1 MRLVSSGSGGADAP
15 KEDEEGRMMRA
26 VLAAG
31 AALGC
36 LLLASAEAQAQTP
49 SFAKKTI
56 NIYIANT
63 AGGSYDLYGRLISR
77 HLGKH
82 LAGDPAVVAQNM
94 PGGGGIVAANY
105 LYQVAPK
112 DGTAMAVLIETVAV
126 EQALKE
132 PTVKYDAAKFTWIG
146 RVASSV
152 NIHFQWHTSKVQ
164 SIEDSMKYES
174 TVAAAG
180 TGNLSEIVPKML
192 NGTIGTKFKVI
203 SGYPASNEGMIAM
216 ERGEVEGTASSWA
229 AVKVGKQEWLKEKKI
244 KIILQDTPTRYSEL
258 PDVPAMGEFGKT
270 PEEKGVLGIYASNG
284 VIGRSLIGPPGLSA
298 DVTKMLRDGFNAMV
312 KDPEFVGEIQK
323 LKIDLD
329 PAPGE
334 ELQTTAG
341 KLLNVSDAVRE
352 RVHKILGR

>member
-1 MRLVSSGSGGADAP
+1 MN
-15 KEDEEGRMMRA
+15 KA

-36 LLLASAEAQAQTP
+36 LLLGSVQAEAQMP
-49 SFAKKTI
+49 SFAKKTVT
-56 NIYIANT
+56 IYIANT

-77 HLGKH
+77 HLGNH
-82 LAGDPAVVAQNM
+82 LAGNPAVVAQNM

-112 DGTAMAVLIETVAV
+112 DGTAMAVLIETLAV

-164 SIEDSMKYES
+164 SIEDALKTET
-174 TVAAAG
+174 TVAGAG
-180 TGNLSEIVPKML
+180 PGNLSEIVPKIL
-192 NGTIGTKFKVI
+192 DGTIGTKFKVI
-203 SGYPASNEGMIAM
+203 SGYPASNEAMIAM
-216 ERGEVEGTASSWA
+216 ERGEVEGGASSWA
-229 AVKVGKQEWLKEKKI
+229 AIKVGKQEWLKDKKI
-244 KIILQDTPTRYSEL
+244 KIILQDVPTRYSEL
-258 PDVPAMGEFGKT
+258 PDVPAMGELGKT

-284 VIGRSLIGPPGLSA
+284 AIGRSLLAPPSLPA
-298 DVTKMLRDGFNAMV
+298 DVTKALRDGFNAMV
-312 KDPEFVGEIQK
+312 KDAAFVGEIEK

-334 ELQTTAG
+334 ELQATAA
-341 KLLNVSDAVRE
+341 KMLDVPDSVRD
-352 RVHKILGR
+352 RVHQILGR

>member
-1 MRLVSSGSGGADAP
+1 
-15 KEDEEGRMMRA
+15 MMKA
-26 VLAAG
+26 VLSAG

-36 LLLASAEAQAQTP
+36 LLLALPDAQAQTP
-49 SFAKKTI
+49 SFAKKTV

-63 AGGSYDLYGRLISR
+63 SGGSYDIYGRLIAR
-77 HLGKH
+77 HLGNH
-82 LAGDPAVVAQNM
+82 LPGNPSVVANNM

-132 PTVKYDAAKFTWIG
+132 PTVKYDAAKFTWVG

-164 SIEDSMKYES
+164 SIEDALKTET
-174 TVAAAG
+174 TVAGAG
-180 TGNLSEIVPKML
+180 PGNLSEIVPKIL
-192 NGTIGTKFKVI
+192 DGAIGTKFKVI
-203 SGYPASNEGMIAM
+203 SGYPASNEAMIAM
-216 ERGEVEGTASSWA
+216 ERGEVEGGASSWA
-229 AVKVGKQEWLKEKKI
+229 AVKVGKQDWLQQKKI

-258 PDVPAMGEFGKT
+258 PDVPALGELGKT

-284 VIGRSLIGPPGLSA
+284 VIGRSLIAPPGLPA
-298 DVTKMLRDGFNAMV
+298 EVTKVLRDSFNAMV
-312 KDPEFVGEIQK
+312 KDPAFVAEIQK

-334 ELQTTAG
+334 ELQTAAA
-341 KLLNVSDAVRE
+341 KLLNVPDSVSA
-352 RVHKILGR
+352 RVHQILGR